1 MENIHRERVREKRR
15 RRKRRIGGSRKRSRK
30 RSRNRKRKRKDIYL
44 LENEYG
50 MDITYIYFSSY
61 DYTIFTIKQRKKK
74 NIKNSSKGYNIQSSI
89 CFYSRS
95 LHLLKIM
102 TICYKSSLATIF
114 LLCSSFIFYIVN
126 NIPFPVLFLNIFSYF
141 FNIIFSSSIE
151 CTDFGS

>member
-74 NIKNSSKGYNIQSSI
+74 KHK
-89 CFYSRS
+89 
-95 LHLLKIM
+95 K
-102 TICYKSSLATIF
+102 
-114 LLCSSFIFYIVN
+114 FI
-126 NIPFPVLFLNIFSYF
+126 
-141 FNIIFSSSIE
+141 
-151 CTDFGS
+151 